1 MEVGP
6 NHAGRMRGLLRS
18 KRKVSPVVPLSD
30 LIRHRLGV
38 WVGVRVRVRVK
49 VRVRVGVGQVPLSDQ
64 NRLAP

>member
-49 VRVRVGVGQVPLSDQ
+49 PNNHNRTLTVPL
-64 NRLAP
+64 P

>member
-6 NHAGRMRGLLRS
+6 DHAGRMRGLLKS

-30 LIRHRLGV
+30 LIRHGLGV
-38 WVGVRVRVRVK
+38 GVGVRVRVK
-49 VRVRVGVGQVPLSDQ
+49 VRVRVGVGEAPLSDQ